1 VLFFLKTIG
10 SGTHRVTQNS
20 VREGGVLVISMPGK
34 KFWNAVT
41 VCALLRKNFR
51 KGVPA
56 HFVTI
61 INLDLLF
68 TD

>member
-1 VLFFLKTIG
+1 
-10 SGTHRVTQNS
+10 
-20 VREGGVLVISMPGK
+20 MPGK

-56 HFVTI
+56 RFVTR

-68 TD
+68 TA